1 METLTVEEAQHRLSE
16 LIQPAHEGV
25 VRVIITREDGIAVRL
40 EPVLP
45 RGQPRFGSARG
56 MFAIADDF
64 DAPVAD
70 FAPYER

>member
-16 LIQPAHEGV
+16 LIQQAHGGK
-25 VRVIITREDGIAVRL
+25 VRVIIAREDGIAVRL
-40 EPVLP
+40 EPILP
-45 RGQPRFGSARG
+45 HGQPRFGSARG
-56 MFAIADDF
+56 MFVIAEDF